1 MEEFKT
7 WQSYSFFAHKTIREC
22 RYIHDNEILE
32 FLSTLWETSSSR
44 VDDIK
49 NGSLLW
55 RAQLG
60 CDYRPHY
67 DNKVHVF
74 DEETPYSEKR
84 MKPLADRAT
93 EGRANPKG
101 IPHLYLATEKDTA
114 MAEVRPWVGSK
125 VTLAIFKIVRD
136 LKIVNFT
143 NDSKFKSVVHLTEPT
158 PEAREET
165 VWAQID
171 NAFSRPVLPTDH
183 AADYIPTQIITE
195 LFKVKGIDGLAYKS
209 NLGKGLNI
217 VLFNLDDAKFEK
229 SSVYNADDV
238 KFIFSQASPTI
249 VVKKPIKYGANKKIK
264 RPEITSD

>member
-1 MEEFKT
+1 MKEFKT
-7 WQSYSFFAHKTIREC
+7 WQSYSQFAHKTIREY
-22 RYIHDNEILE
+22 RYIHDEEILD
-32 FLSTLWETSSSR
+32 FLFTLWKTSPSR
-44 VDDIK
+44 VDDIR

-60 CDYRPHY
+60 CDYRPYY
-67 DNKVHVF
+67 DNEVYVF
-74 DEETPYSEKR
+74 DEETPYPDRR

-143 NDSKFKSVVHLTEPT
+143 NDSKFKSTVHLTEPT
-158 PEAREET
+158 PKIREET

-195 LFKVKGIDGLAYKS
+195 YFKVKGIDGLAYRS

-217 VLFNLDDAKFEK
+217 VLFNLDDAEFEWAR
-229 SSVYNADDV
+229 VYSADDV
-238 KFIFSQASPTI
+238 KFQFSEASPTI
-249 VVKKPIKYGANKKIK
+249 VMKKPIKYGRQPTNQVDGK
-264 RPEITSD
+264 